1 MGNGAHMIIIIYGT
15 RPEYIKVKPVAD
27 ELRKRGIPFRLLC
40 TGQHTDN
47 VMLPDTLNVPV
58 MDTGLNRLDSITR
71 SVCSDSFHK
80 VFEEIKP
87 DAVMVQGD
95 TASAMAAALTAFHHG
110 IKVIHLEAGL
120 RTYDPANPYPE
131 EVYRRI
137 ISVIASVHLC
147 PTEHAADCLKKER
160 VTGQIFVTGNTVLDG
175 ITEYKKHAR
184 YGTTVVVTL
193 HRRENHKNMSR
204 WFRVVN
210 RLARENPH
218 LNFILPLHP
227 NPEVSKHRKLLS
239 AVTVTRPM
247 TRHELLT
254 CIAESVIVITDS
266 GGIQEECSFLNKKCL
281 VCRKVTERPEA
292 TGTTIMVEAPDVL
305 RQNFYNEIRNPEVNA
320 ECPFG
325 DGHASERI
333 ADILQELFK

>member
-1 MGNGAHMIIIIYGT
+1 MIIIIYGT

-27 ELRKRGIPFRLLC
+27 ELRKREIPFRLLC
-40 TGQHTDN
+40 TGQHTDS

-58 MDTGLNRLDSITR
+58 MEEGFNRLDSITR

-175 ITEYKKHAR
+175 IADYRELTW
-184 YGTTVVVTL
+184 YGNTVVVTL
-193 HRRENHKNMSR
+193 HRRENHKEMAS
-204 WFRVVN
+204 WFRAVN
-210 RLARENPH
+210 RLAQENPH

-227 NPEVSKHRKLLS
+227 NPEVSKHRDILTDVS
-239 AVTVTRPM
+239 VVPPM

-254 CIAESVIVITDS
+254 RMTESVIVITDS

-292 TGTTIMVEAPDVL
+292 VGTSSFMVTGPEQL
-305 RQNFYNEIRNPEVNA
+305 REVFMREIRSFAISFP
-320 ECPFG
+320 CPFG

-333 ADILQELFK
+333 ADLL